1 MIIMLKDYL
10 QKERKRKEEDRMVE
24 RKENRVKKG
33 RNEWRKEVMKNCP
46 VCFTSPNYLVNFRVP
61 PST

>member
-1 MIIMLKDYL
+1 MLKDSL

-33 RNEWRKEVMKNCP
+33 RNEWGEKGSNEKLSSL
-46 VCFTSPNYLVNFRVP
+46 FYIS
-61 PST
+61 

>member
-1 MIIMLKDYL
+1 MIIMLKDTL

-33 RNEWRKEVMKNCP
+33 MKGEKKEVMKNYP
-46 VCFTSPNYLVNFRVP
+46 IGFTSLNYLLNFTVP